1 MTKSLTEQWKDGE
14 LHFGFYYVKFPNEE
28 PQIYSSEY
36 LKSFTVVK
44 DAEKIKV
51 LAPVPTYEDFLI
63 HRDYCRDHQKLLVE
77 NMNLK
82 EQLEYAI
89 KIIDD
94 LLPF

>member
-1 MTKSLTEQWKDGE
+1 MKDKEVKELTKQWREGE
-14 LHFGFYYVKFPNEE
+14 LQFGVYYVKFPNEK

-44 DAEKIKV
+44 DAGRIDI
-51 LAPVPTYEDFLI
+51 LAPVPSYEET
-63 HRDYCRDHQKLLVE
+63 KK
-77 NMNLK
+77 LK